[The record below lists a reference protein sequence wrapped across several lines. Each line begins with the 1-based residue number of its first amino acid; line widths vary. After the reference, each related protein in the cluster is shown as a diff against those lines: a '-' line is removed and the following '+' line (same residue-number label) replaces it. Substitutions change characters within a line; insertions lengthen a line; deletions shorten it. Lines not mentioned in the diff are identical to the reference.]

1 MSEVH
6 VACPARTN
14 VLRRALARQKD
25 DRVRRD
31 LLFLEQWEARP
42 MSTVGETL
50 RVRQIRRAQPALA
63 AAIRAELDQEKG
75 TTEPAIFL
83 T

>member
-1 MSEVH
+1 MSEYR
-6 VACPARTN
+6 VACFARTN

-25 DRVRRD
+25 DRVWRD

-42 MSTVGETL
+42 ILTVGEAL

-63 AAIRAELDQEKG
+63 AAIRAELDRKEE
-75 TTEPAIFL
+75 TTGSAL
-83 T
+83 SD